1 MRRFFAVFLAVLLLI
16 STMIPAYA
24 AAPYDADWVPPVPDF
39 ITQIENG
46 FQAGGLLL
54 YGMQEYQEVDDWFDE
69 VLQDENAVV
78 LFLLDQGVYN
88 RYNEENGIDY
98 DRQFSI
104 YMVAPD
110 KKANGSR
117 YDLGVFEHRGGPRH
131 QQQMNTPSP
140 MSYMCLNSP
149 HSFAKFIYDVKTDK
163 LVMQP
168 SLSHLP
174 GGSGSVIRF
183 TYVLAAGNFD
193 SIVSASPFQFV
204 NGAFSEP
211 SDVYPG
217 FTQVCGK
224 DFVGTIYHQVI
235 DGKAVEH
242 WRDYDW
248 WLGINGGEIPPYNQ
262 NLDLDQDTDGD
273 GKPDLNVDVDGDG
286 EPDLNIDVDGDGK
299 PDVNIDTDGDQKP
312 DLNIDTNGDGKAD
325 VNIDVDGDDK
335 ADLNVDTNGD
345 GKPDINIDTNGDR
358 KPDLNID
365 TNGDRKPDLNIDT
378 NGDKKPDL
386 NIDTDGDQKPDLN
399 IDTTG
404 DGKADTNVDIDGDGK
419 PDVNV
424 KPGGGSGSGSGSSG
438 SGSGSESGS
447 GSGSSGTGSGDGGG
461 GDGGGDNPGGD
472 SGGGSSSD
480 KGSGPPDTWFE
491 DDSDTGIK
499 LNPWEFYDP
508 FQFDYSPFPW
518 DKDYDPLEGY
528 EPGRMPDFPKAGN
541 PNYGAKDPF
550 DVPNDIK
557 FKDFVIQFEKGGSED
572 EEVFDGDGCYGD
584 SFLFFFCGVCGSG
597 LFCINCCFD
606 S

>member
-1 MRRFFAVFLAVLLLI
+1 MRRFFAVFLAVLLLA
-16 STMIPAYA
+16 STVIPAYA

-39 ITQIENG
+39 ITRIENG
-46 FQAGGLLL
+46 FQAAGL
-54 YGMQEYQEVDDWFDE
+54 GINGSAQYQEVTDWFED
-69 VLQDENAVV
+69 VLGDPNAVV

-117 YDLGVFEHRGGPRH
+117 YDLGVFEHRGGPCH

-149 HSFAKFIYDVKTDK
+149 HSFAKFIYDVKTGK

-168 SLSHLP
+168 GLSRLP

-193 SIVSASPFQFV
+193 SIISPEPLRFV
-204 NGAFSEP
+204 NGPFSEP

-224 DFVGTIYHQVI
+224 DFGVGTVYHQVV

-248 WLGINGGEIPPYNQ
+248 WLGIDGGEIPSYNQ

-286 EPDLNIDVDGDGK
+286 EPDLNIDADGDGK

-312 DLNIDTNGDGKAD
+312 NLNIDTDGDGRPDVNIDTDGDDKPDLNIDTNGDGKPD
-325 VNIDVDGDDK
+325 VNI
-335 ADLNVDTNGD
+335 DTNGD
-345 GKPDINIDTNGDR
+345 GKPD
-358 KPDLNID
+358 LNID
-365 TNGDRKPDLNIDT
+365 TDGDGKADINIDT

-386 NIDTDGDQKPDLN
+386 NIDTDGDRKPDLN

-424 KPGGGSGSGSGSSG
+424 RPGEGSSSG
-438 SGSGSESGS
+438 SGGSD
-447 GSGSSGTGSGDGGG
+447 TGDGG
-461 GDGGGDNPGGD
+461 DSGGGSSSSGGD

-480 KGSGPPDTWFE
+480 KGSPPDTWLE
-491 DDSDTGIK
+491 KDDQDLTYD
-499 LNPWEFYDP
+499 PWKFFDP
-508 FQFDYSPFPW
+508 FQFKYDSFSW
-518 DKDYDPLEGY
+518 DKNYDPLKGY
-528 EPGRMPDFPKAGN
+528 QPGQMPSFPKPGN

-557 FKDFVIQFEKGGSED
+557 FKDFVIQFEEGE
-572 EEVFDGDGCYGD
+572 GD
-584 SFLFFFCGVCGSG
+584 
-597 LFCINCCFD
+597 
-606 S
+606 